1 MIPYSFRT
9 TFFNNK
15 YPSNFVHYTRRR
27 EMSGHSDVAGAR
39 FFPEQFGV
47 SLEEQNRYYQALEEQ
62 HELESEEE
70 QKVTEIIIRTG

>member
-1 MIPYSFRT
+1 
-9 TFFNNK
+9 
-15 YPSNFVHYTRRR
+15 
-27 EMSGHSDVAGAR
+27 MSGHSDVAGAR